1 MAPLQHVFNGLARH
15 AGESMLMAGDRGE
28 SMLAWDTVTTEH
40 ASGQRDIVKT

>member
-15 AGESMLMAGDRGE
+15 AGESMLMAGE